1 MYLLASFITVSFASV
16 GSLSCGV
23 LLIFSDNMDY
33 WVWGKEQVYFLWTV
47 SCAQHKQVGF
57 ERNHLMRKKEIL
69 EKVWFGRF

>member
-33 WVWGKEQVYFLWTV
+33 WVWGKEQVYLISFGQCLVHSTNRWPLREKP
-47 SCAQHKQVGF
+47 SDAK
-57 ERNHLMRKKEIL
+57 ERDS
-69 EKVWFGRF
+69 